1 MNFFQAVK
9 KYREI
14 FGLPAGRAPKKGSQE
29 YDDVMGYI
37 LGKKSKSYSAYE
49 KKQLARIKKGE
60 EDEASESRQQEEED
74 RKHTA
79 DIRRRARKGL
89 LTPVQLRMF
98 KDAGIL

>member
-1 MNFFQAVK
+1 
-9 KYREI
+9 
-14 FGLPAGRAPKKGSQE
+14 
-29 YDDVMGYI
+29 
-37 LGKKSKSYSAYE
+37 
-49 KKQLARIKKGE
+49 LARIKKDE